1 MPAAIKRRGEHIM
14 FEWLIPLLIVGPV
27 KLTHFPIRTLVTPE
41 NLSPD
46 PRLPF
51 PAKPRRGYKA

>member
-1 MPAAIKRRGEHIM
+1 M